1 MRTSFVDAYITSFTA
16 VTIAPN
22 NESTQERDTH
32 QSIAPNNES
41 TDEYHV
47 LVVCEAR

>member
-22 NESTQERDTH
+22 NEST
-32 QSIAPNNES
+32 
-41 TDEYHV
+41 DEYHV